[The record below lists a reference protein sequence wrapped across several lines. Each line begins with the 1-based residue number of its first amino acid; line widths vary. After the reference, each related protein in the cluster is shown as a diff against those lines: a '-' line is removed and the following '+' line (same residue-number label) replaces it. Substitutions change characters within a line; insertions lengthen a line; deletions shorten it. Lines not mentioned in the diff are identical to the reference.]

1 MAAKIVEKKGSKLIV
16 EVEMNLSGKSMLDM
30 EVAIRN
36 AVNEAGALGTA
47 EALKSLD
54 ADGRPIISDDIK
66 FTSKGEHTEKYECPY
81 GSIVVSRQ
89 VYQSSAGGKT
99 FCPLESSARMMLNS
113 TPAYAKMLSLKYAH
127 NGAPR
132 VERDMLESN
141 GRDVCPVYI
150 KKVADAVGEMANIQE
165 GEWEYD
171 LPKFSRNVASVSV
184 GLDGTCM
191 LMSEYGWRE
200 AMTGSIS
207 LYDSKS
213 ERMHTVYIGAIPEYG
228 KASFLKRLD
237 DELAKIKERYPDCVY
252 IGLADGA
259 AENWSFLEKRTD
271 RSVLDFY
278 HVLEYVK
285 LAVGSI
291 YPGKKY
297 QGKREEVLDGRLH
310 SLKHKHGAAKRLLS
324 ELEGE
329 LENVS
334 AKHRENLQKTVTY
347 FRNNYKRMNYARQT
361 RDGMPIS
368 SGVTEAAC
376 KELIKQRLCS
386 SGMRWKEKGAASVIA
401 IRSLVMT
408 DKRWEQFWNKIS
420 ESGCPCHKK
429 FETI

>member
-1 MAAKIVEKKGSKLIV
+1 MR
-16 EVEMNLSGKSMLDM
+16 SM
-30 EVAIRN
+30 
-36 AVNEAGALGTA
+36 
-47 EALKSLD
+47 
-54 ADGRPIISDDIK
+54 
-66 FTSKGEHTEKYECPY
+66 KY
-81 GSIVVSRQ
+81 GN
-89 VYQSSAGGKT
+89 
-99 FCPLESSARMMLNS
+99 M
-113 TPAYAKMLSLKYAH
+113 
-127 NGAPR
+127 GAPR
-132 VERDMLESN
+132 AERDMLESN

-150 KKVADAVGEMANIQE
+150 KKVSDFVGEMANIQE

-171 LPKFSRNVASVSV
+171 LPKFAKNVASVSV

-191 LMSEYGWRE
+191 LMSEHGWRE

-207 LYDSKS
+207 LFDNKG
-213 ERMHTVYIGAIPEYG
+213 ERMHTIYIGAIPEYG
-228 KASFLKRLD
+228 KESFLKRLD
-237 DELAKIKERYPDCVY
+237 GELAKIKERYPDCVY

-259 AENWSFLEKRTD
+259 PENWSFLKKRTD

-285 LAVGSI
+285 LASGSI
-291 YPGKKY
+291 YPGKKH
-297 QGKREEVLDGRLH
+297 QDKREEWLEARLH
-310 SLKHKHGAAKRLLS
+310 SLKHKHGAAKRLLNELES
-324 ELEGE
+324 ELK
-329 LENVS
+329 NIP
-334 AKHRENLQKTVTY
+334 ARRRESLQKTVTY

-361 RDGMPIS
+361 REEMPIG